1 MAQNTFMA
9 QTHFFVPLCQV
20 NEDYLERLQNAC
32 LVHQSFTFQRNEM
45 EARFIGLQK
54 HPFYFPSYPD
64 GRNRCFRKVELCAYL
79 LSYKLYASQQE
90 GDYFLVIGVDVDKV
104 FSESYYSDSLPYSN
118 APFQKRI
125 CTTFDLVHLQEALR
139 HEPENGLFYPLW
151 KPMENH
157 RSWIDKLVENI
168 TGRKNGNIRGSV
180 PLEYATIDVRSA
192 ELPISICTD
201 ESTLIRKFN
210 ESFYSDRTT
219 DFNHLWEDSDTLL
232 ALCLLKGNGNM
243 ANVSDRQVEKYQS
256 HKFTNNRNEMTYA
269 GKNGIVFLHT
279 RYPFEIHSEEEWK
292 SIDKSLPKDLKDVQN
307 VYEICS
313 DLCAKKQIEQL
324 SRQLK
329 EKPEHIRQLLG
340 DIAQFLN
347 MKLTHVIDL
356 DNKYKFIYEQM
367 GILDEFKSLKEIGK
381 LQADS
386 YQIHLSKK
394 INVIIIIFTVSAFI
408 IAVLQ
413 IIQNHLNA
421 HHVNMEIKTDICSQ
435 RLQKINCLGL
445 HFCGD
450 IVVVLILF
458 MLIVAIALAVI
469 YYTKA
474 FPLKDKNHKYNN
486 KDR

>member
-1 MAQNTFMA
+1 MKLQKSHPISLSFTSQRNDMFACFI
-9 QTHFFVPLCQV
+9 L
-20 NEDYLERLQNAC
+20 LERQ
-32 LVHQSFTFQRNEM
+32 
-45 EARFIGLQK
+45 
-54 HPFYFPSYPD
+54 PFYFSSYPD
-64 GRNRCFRKVELCAYL
+64 GRNKLVRKVELCAYL
-79 LSYKLYASQQE
+79 LSYKLHAPQKES
-90 GDYFLVIGVDVDKV
+90 DYFLVIGANVDKV
-104 FSESYYSDSLPYSN
+104 FPESYKPD
-118 APFQKRI
+118 APTYNEAFPKRI
-125 CTTFDLVHLQEALR
+125 CTAFDLVYLQEALR
-139 HEPENGLFYPLW
+139 QRPENGLFYPLRD
-151 KPMENH
+151 KMIDH
-157 RSWIDKLVENI
+157 RSWIDKLVKDI

-192 ELPISICTD
+192 ELPISICPD
-201 ESTLIRKFN
+201 ENTLTRNFN
-210 ESFYSDRTT
+210 ESFYSDHTT
-219 DFNHLWEDSDTLL
+219 DFNHLWKDSDTLL

-256 HKFTNNRNEMTYA
+256 HKFTNNRNEMTYV
-269 GKNGIVFLHT
+269 GKNGIVFLRT
-279 RYPFEIHSEEEWK
+279 RHPFEIHSEEERE
-292 SIDKSLPKDLKDVQN
+292 SIDKSLPKDLEDVQN

-313 DLCAKKQIEQL
+313 ALCAKKQIEQL

-329 EKPEHIRQLLG
+329 EKPEEHIRQLLG

-367 GILDEFKSLKEIGK
+367 GILDEFKSLKEIGE

-386 YQIHLSKK
+386 YQIYLSRK
-394 INVIIIIFTVSAFI
+394 INFIITIFTISAFI
-408 IAVLQ
+408 VAALQ
-413 IIQNHLNA
+413 IIQNHLNT
-421 HHVNMEIKTDICSQ
+421 HHVNMEIKTDIYSQ
-435 RLQKINCLGL
+435 LLQKIKCLGL

-469 YYTKA
+469 YYAKA